1 MPLFFSYS
9 NTLIQSHS
17 RSVTQIPFPVS
28 RHLLNFK
35 ISTETTTAWCHPTST
50 VAVTTASTA
59 VCEHRLTPR
68 LEDPCTD
75 PPPPLPIQP
84 PPSARSGDR
93 PCCLSRL
100 FRYQA
105 RAFEQLGRS
114 TTPIR
119 LQWSPFL
126 HSPEANHGFYY
137 LTGCFSL
144 DTSPHTTPFIQEP
157 LVTGIPWVAEDGFVD
172 HDGFS
177 GFLKS
182 ILRLLVFHS
191 QHSRLIFFISVFSP
205 APFVSISNWR
215 LRYFFFSPFV
225 DINVNCFEGR

>member
-84 PPSARSGDR
+84 PLRSLRRSAMLPLALVPVSGTSVWAARPQYDTDPPPVKPISPQPRSQSWILLPDWMFLFGYEPSYDSFH
-93 PCCLSRL
+93 S
-100 FRYQA
+100 
-105 RAFEQLGRS
+105 RAFGHRDPVSGGRRFRGS
-114 TTPIR
+114 WWFFGIFEIHLTSASLSFSALTVDFLYIR
-119 LQWSPFL
+119 VQSSAVCFDLK
-126 HSPEANHGFYY
+126 
-137 LTGCFSL
+137 LTV
-144 DTSPHTTPFIQEP
+144 E
-157 LVTGIPWVAEDGFVD
+157 V
-172 HDGFS
+172 
-177 GFLKS
+177 
-182 ILRLLVFHS
+182 
-191 QHSRLIFFISVFSP
+191 
-205 APFVSISNWR
+205 
-215 LRYFFFSPFV
+215 FFFSPFV